1 MVGEEGSVDAEFGLL
16 GPDVDDYDF
25 VVEGACAGFFAA
37 FGGYDGGNDGGRGW
51 RCDSG
56 IWGVV

>member
-1 MVGEEGSVDAEFGLL
+1 MDAEFGLL

-25 VVEGACAGFFAA
+25 VVEGARAGFFAA